1 MTALSL
7 AGTEALA
14 IGALAAGTTALVDR
28 IQGRHR
34 AEPRTEIGGPPI
46 SVRLAVAGIC
56 ALVAWAGT
64 GWPAAGVWAAI
75 GGWAI
80 PGIRRSD
87 RTRSGAAAR
96 LDAWASWVGLI
107 TGQLAAQA
115 SLAEALLGACER
127 APDAL
132 GDEVAPLSDALA
144 RLPLDEALATWA
156 VDGSA
161 STELR
166 QVAMVLSLAA
176 AGSGGRVVEV
186 LGTLGAQLRARAAS
200 ARRIERER
208 RRTRIAGRGAA
219 GVAIVWLFLGSRFD
233 ASLFNVYRSPAGQ
246 ALLGALLGIV
256 AAGLWGLARLDRG
269 LA

>member
-1 MTALSL
+1 MSALAL
-7 AGTEALA
+7 AGVEAA
-14 IGALAAGTTALVDR
+14 ATGAVAAGTTALVDR
-28 IQGRHR
+28 VRARPR
-34 AEPRTEIGGPPI
+34 AEHQPATDNPPI
-46 SVRLAVAGIC
+46 ALRLGVAGLC
-56 ALVAWAGT
+56 AVLAWAAT
-64 GWPAAGVWAAI
+64 GWPAAGMWAAI

-80 PGIRRSD
+80 PGVRRSD
-87 RTRSGAAAR
+87 RARSGAAAR

-127 APDAL
+127 APGFL
-132 GDEVAPLSDALA
+132 VDEVAPLSDALA
-144 RLPLDEALATWA
+144 RFPLDEALAAWA
-156 VDGSA
+156 VEGSA

-200 ARRIERER
+200 TRRIARER
-208 RRTRIAGRGAA
+208 RRTRLAGRAAA
-219 GVAIVWLFLGSRFD
+219 GVAIAWLVLGARLD
-233 ASLFNVYRSPAGQ
+233 ASLFTVYRSPGGQ
-246 ALLGALLGIV
+246 VVLGGLLGIM

-269 LA
+269 LS